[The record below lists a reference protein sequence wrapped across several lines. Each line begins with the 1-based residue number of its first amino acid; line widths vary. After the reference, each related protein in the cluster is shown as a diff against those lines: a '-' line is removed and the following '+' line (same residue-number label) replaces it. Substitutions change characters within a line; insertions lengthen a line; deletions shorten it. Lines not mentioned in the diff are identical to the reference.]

1 MTFLYFLEE
10 MEGETVLQ
18 GVLRRSSLGRTTTFF
33 NPKIYLKDP
42 NSADFLP
49 FLFSFF
55 FGKWKGRE
63 C

>member
-33 NPKIYLKDP
+33 NPKIV
-42 NSADFLP
+42 
-49 FLFSFF
+49 LFSFF